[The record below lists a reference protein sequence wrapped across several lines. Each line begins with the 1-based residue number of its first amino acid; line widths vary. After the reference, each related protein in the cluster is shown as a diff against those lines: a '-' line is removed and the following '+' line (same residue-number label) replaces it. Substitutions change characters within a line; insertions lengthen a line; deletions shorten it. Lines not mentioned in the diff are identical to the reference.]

1 MIGPGM
7 IETCHFFG
15 SWCQGFL
22 FILLMDRILHDP
34 NIVYSGSRKVGTC
47 PQEQIGPKPQVPT
60 LILESKVGTWSETR
74 QSESWNM
81 YCTGRE
87 RERGTANTTTAPVLQ
102 KKRNYNCYD
111 RSSIGNRE
119 KLQSLR
125 TLQCCKEREL
135 QLPRPFQCCRET
147 ETAITTTAPVQY
159 CRERNCNYCDA
170 SSVAEREELELLDLS
185 RIATIEAEIETVIT
199 ATLPAWQR
207 GNCN

>member
-1 MIGPGM
+1 MIGPSM

-81 YCTGRE
+81 YCRGRE
-87 RERGTANTTTAPVLQ
+87 RERGTANTTTAPVLR
-102 KKRNYNCYD
+102 KKRL
-111 RSSIGNRE
+111 STPS
-119 KLQSLR
+119 
-125 TLQCCKEREL
+125 
-135 QLPRPFQCCRET
+135 T
-147 ETAITTTAPVQY
+147 EGG
-159 CRERNCNYCDA
+159 
-170 SSVAEREELELLDLS
+170 S
-185 RIATIEAEIETVIT
+185 
-199 ATLPAWQR
+199 
-207 GNCN
+207 